1 MNSFSRAVA
10 SRQQLLF
17 QNSYFIRSKLRLS
30 SHFLRIDSCLGQYFV
45 GTATF
50 WVEKLVQKKD
60 IYRRATF
67 FKQVLP
73 HRKKFFR
80 TGTFSTKVLPQ
91 KRYFYRTATF
101 WRKLIF
107 FRKAIFHM
115 TYFI

>member
-50 WVEKLVQKKD
+50 WVEKLVQNKD

-73 HRKKFFR
+73 HRKNVFR
-80 TGTFSTKVLPQ
+80 TGTFSKVVPQ